1 LSKDRRVDE
10 RKSIH
15 NLGTIGHIEDIS
27 IAKDHQ
33 GKKFGLKLIQTLDA
47 IAVNVGCYKTILDC
61 AERNEGFYAKCGY
74 TKAGTEMSH
83 YYEEAKSDYE
93 RG

>member
-1 LSKDRRVDE
+1 
-10 RKSIH
+10 
-15 NLGTIGHIEDIS
+15 
-27 IAKDHQ
+27 
-33 GKKFGLKLIQTLDA
+33 
-47 IAVNVGCYKTILDC
+47 LDC